1 MKERSGIR
9 LSRLIP
15 CLLIPPLASA
25 LFAAV
30 CLTGFFDGV
39 LSCLNRAFGFEY
51 GLDFVFVLFPLLV
64 LLAGVV
70 PAFLLDRRE
79 RKIWMIWSAAFF
91 AVFFAVYILVLERG
105 EPDPP
110 RIFVLMWLM
119 LAPGIIVC
127 HLLPAWIVSALRRR
141 REKRK
146 RP

>member
-1 MKERSGIR
+1 MKEKTLRPA
-9 LSRLIP
+9 RLIP
-15 CLLIPPLASA
+15 CLLIPPLAAA

-30 CLTGFFDGV
+30 CLTGLFNGLPARLRWIDF
-39 LSCLNRAFGFEY
+39 

-64 LLAGVV
+64 LLAGIA
-70 PAFLLDRRE
+70 PSFLLNRRE

-91 AVFFAVYILVLERG
+91 AVFFALYILVLSRG
-105 EPDPP
+105 DPDPP
-110 RIFVLMWLM
+110 HIFVLMWLM

-146 RP
+146 CP